1 MTRQEFVLA
10 LHRTGGVRLGKF
22 TLKSGLVSPIYLDLR
37 LLVSHPELLRGL
49 AKLLAQE
56 IAEKRLA
63 FDRLAGI
70 PYTGLPIAVALA
82 LEARLPMI
90 YPRWETKDYGTRRAI
105 EGQFRPGEV
114 VLVLDDVISDGQSKL
129 EAIDRFEAQGLRVQ
143 DVLVVVDREQGG
155 RETLAERGYTLHSL
169 LGLKRL
175 VGILKLAGKMTE
187 EEEGEVHQFLASFT
201 EG

>member
-1 MTRQEFVLA
+1 VTQQEFVLA

-56 IAEKRLA
+56 IAEKGLA

-129 EAIDRFEAQGLRVQ
+129 EAIDRFEAQGLRVR